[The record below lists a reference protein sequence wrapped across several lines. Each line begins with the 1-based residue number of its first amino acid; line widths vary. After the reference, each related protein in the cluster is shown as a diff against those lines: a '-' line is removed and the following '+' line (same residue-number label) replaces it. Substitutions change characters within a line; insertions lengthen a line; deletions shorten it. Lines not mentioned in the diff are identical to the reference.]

1 MAVYMT
7 YATLLAQIKT
17 GIHGLISDADALI
30 VLNEAARE
38 VVSDIDLRSMKRK
51 SSLSPFLF
59 DDVFSYSC
67 PTDLKGISII
77 DIKPQVNRAETYKF
91 TLTTPEG
98 FDLKKSSEDN
108 LCAFSDDSFTRKL
121 KISAE
126 IDDDT
131 LVVSTLDSTTANGG
145 TWAGYGDGTNLTADS
160 DYYVKGA
167 SSINWDINADGGTT
181 AGIYNDDINTFD
193 ITDYVSNGAVFSWV
207 YLSDKTDV
215 TNFIIR
221 IGSSALVYYT
231 KTVTTTNEGCSFVN
245 GWNLLRFDFSTA
257 TQVGTVDTDGCDYCA
272 VYMTKD
278 GGKTSETDY
287 RFDHIMCKQGE
298 YHDVIFLS
306 NMPWQSSTNV
316 WKIDSDATT
325 DYINASANEI
335 PLFSLKGK
343 ELASLH
349 LENYKDADRYH
360 EVYEKAKREY
370 QISNPSEAMLLQTGN
385 I

>member
-1 MAVYMT
+1 MT
-7 YATLLAQIKT
+7 YATLLAQIES
-17 GIHGLISDADALI
+17 GVHGRISAADALI
-30 VLNEAARE
+30 ITNEAARE
-38 VVSDIDLRSMKRK
+38 VTSDIDLRSMKRK

-59 DDVFSYSC
+59 DDIYDYSC

-91 TLTTPEG
+91 TLTTPEE
-98 FDLKKSSEDN
+98 FDLKKSSENN

-126 IDDDT
+126 ISDDT
-131 LVVSTLDSTTANGG
+131 LIVSTLDSTTANGG

-160 DYYVKGA
+160 DYYVKGSA
-167 SSINWDINADGGTT
+167 SINWDINADGGTT
-181 AGIYNDDINTFD
+181 AGIYNNDINTFD
-193 ITDYVSNGAVFSWV
+193 ITDYIANGAMFSWV

-221 IGSSALVYYT
+221 IGSSASVYYT

-245 GWNLLRFDFSTA
+245 GWNLLRFDFSSA
-257 TQVGTVDTDGCDYCA
+257 TQVGTVDLDGCDYCA

-278 GGKTSETDY
+278 SGKTSETDF
-287 RFDHIMCKQGE
+287 RFDHLMCKRGE
-298 YHDVIFLS
+298 YHDIIYQSIYPF
-306 NMPWQSSTNV
+306 QSSTGT

-325 DYINASANEI
+325 DYINASADEVKLI
-335 PLFSLKGK
+335 STKGK

-349 LENYKDADRYH
+349 LENYKDSERYA
-360 EVYEKAKREY
+360 EKYEKLKRDYIEK
-370 QISNPSEAMLLQTGN
+370 NPSETLLLQTGN